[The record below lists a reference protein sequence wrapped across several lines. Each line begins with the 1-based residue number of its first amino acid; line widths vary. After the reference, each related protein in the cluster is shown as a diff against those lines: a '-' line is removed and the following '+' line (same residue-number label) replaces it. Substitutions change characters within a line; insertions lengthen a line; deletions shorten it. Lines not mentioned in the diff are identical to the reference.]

1 MDDLIQGSPEWL
13 AIRAG
18 KVTASR
24 VADVIAKTKTGV
36 SASRAKYAG
45 ELIAER
51 LTGVPAERYT
61 NGAMAWGTEQEP
73 NARKAYEFYRDTD
86 VVEVGFVL
94 HPVIGDSGASPDG
107 LVDVDGLLEIKCP
120 ETHTHIETL
129 LSKAVPSKYVTQMQ
143 WQMACTGRKWCDFVS
158 FDPRLPESMQ
168 FFCQRVNRDD
178 ALIRELET
186 EVVAFLNEVRGKVA
200 ELQRLYEPVEADPAA
215 EMMMAGDDHG

>member
-1 MDDLIQGSPEWL
+1 MDNILQGSPEWL
-13 AIRAG
+13 ALRVG

-73 NARKAYEFYRDTD
+73 NARRAYEFYRDTD
-86 VVEVGFVL
+86 VTEIAFVT
-94 HPVIGDSGASPDG
+94 HPTIADSGASPDG

-129 LSKAVPSKYVTQMQ
+129 LNKAVPGKYVTQMM
-143 WQMACTGRKWCDFVS
+143 WQMACTGRKWTDFVS
-158 FDPRLPESMQ
+158 YDPRLPESMQ
-168 FFCQRVNRDD
+168 FFCQRVMRDD
-178 ALIRELET
+178 EVIADLEK
-186 EVVAFLNEVRGKVA
+186 EVVAFLNEVRGKVS
-200 ELQRLYEPVEADPAA
+200 ELLRVYEPVEDDPAA
-215 EMMMAGDDHG
+215 ALLRAG

>member
-1 MDDLIQGSPEWL
+1 MDDMVQGTAEWH
-13 AIRAG
+13 AIRLG

-24 VADVIAKTKTGV
+24 VADVIAKTKSGP

-51 LTGVPAERYT
+51 LTGSPAERFS
-61 NGAMAWGTEQEP
+61 NAAMAWGTEQEP
-73 NARKAYEFYRDTD
+73 EARKTYEFYRDTD
-86 VVEVGFVL
+86 VVQVAFVS

-129 LSKAVPSKYVTQMQ
+129 LNKEVPSKYVTQMM

-158 FDPRLPESMQ
+158 YDPRLPESMR
-168 FFCQRVNRDD
+168 FFCRRVHRDD
-178 ALIRELET
+178 ALIADLEK
-186 EVVAFLNEVRGKVA
+186 EVVAFLNEVRGKVIG
-200 ELQRLYEPVEADPAA
+200 LRRLYEEPKADAPA
-215 EMMMAGDDHG
+215 ELLMAG

>member
-1 MDDLIQGSPEWL
+1 MDNIVQGSPEWL
-13 AIRAG
+13 ALRIG

-51 LTGVPAERYT
+51 LTNVPAERYT
-61 NGAMAWGTEQEP
+61 NGAMAWGKEQEP

-86 VVEVGFVL
+86 VVEIAFVL
-94 HPVIGDSGASPDG
+94 HPTIGDSGASPDG
-107 LVDVDGLLEIKCP
+107 LVDVDGLIEIKCP
-120 ETHTHIETL
+120 DTHTHIETL
-129 LSKAVPSKYVTQMQ
+129 LNKDVPAKYITQMM

-168 FFCQRVNRDD
+168 FFCQRVHRDD
-178 ALIRELET
+178 EFIAELER
-186 EVVAFLNEVRGKVA
+186 EVVSFLNEVRGKVM
-200 ELQRLYEPVEADPAA
+200 ELRRIYESEENTDASVL
-215 EMMMAGDDHG
+215 MAG

>member
-1 MDDLIQGSPEWL
+1 MDNLVQGSAEWL
-13 AIRAG
+13 ALRCG

-86 VVEVGFVL
+86 VTEIGFVL
-94 HPVIGDSGASPDG
+94 HKTIGDAGASPDG

-129 LSKAVPSKYVTQMQ
+129 LSKSVPSKYITQMM

-168 FFCQRVNRDD
+168 FFCQRVPRDD
-178 ALIRELET
+178 AMIAELES
-186 EVVAFLNEVRGKVA
+186 EVVGFLNEVRGKVT
-200 ELQRLYEPVEADPAA
+200 ELRRIYEPEQADGVAA
-215 EMMMAGDDHG
+215 LLMAG

>member
-1 MDDLIQGSPEWL
+1 MDNIVQGSPEWL
-13 AIRAG
+13 ALRAG

-36 SASRAKYAG
+36 AATRAKYAG

-61 NGAMAWGTEQEP
+61 NGAMAWGTEKEP
-73 NARKAYEFYRDTD
+73 EARKAYEFYRDTD
-86 VVEVGFVL
+86 VAEVAFVL
-94 HPVIGDSGASPDG
+94 HPTIADSGASPDG
-107 LVDVDGLLEIKCP
+107 LVDVEGLLEIKCP

-129 LSKAVPSKYVTQMQ
+129 LNKAVPSKYVTQMM

-168 FFCQRVNRDD
+168 FFCQRVHRDE
-178 ALIRELET
+178 AMIAELER
-186 EVVAFLNEVRGKVA
+186 EVVVFINEVRGKVA
-200 ELQRLYEPVEADPAA
+200 ELRRLYEPAEADPAA
-215 EMMMAGDDHG
+215 SMLMAG

>member
-1 MDDLIQGSPEWL
+1 MDNIVQGSPEWL
-13 AIRAG
+13 AMRAG

-51 LTGVPAERYT
+51 LTGQPAERFT
-61 NGAMAWGTEQEP
+61 NGAMAWGTEKEP
-73 NARKAYEFYRDTD
+73 DARKAYEFYRDTD
-86 VVEVGFVL
+86 VAEVAFVP
-94 HPVIGDSGASPDG
+94 HPTIADSGASPDG
-107 LVDVDGLLEIKCP
+107 LVDVEGLLEIKCP

-129 LSKAVPSKYVTQMQ
+129 LNKAVPSKYVTQMM

-168 FFCQRVNRDD
+168 FFCQRVHRDE
-178 ALIRELET
+178 AVIAELER
-186 EVVAFLNEVRGKVA
+186 EVVVFINEVRGKVA
-200 ELQRLYEPVEADPAA
+200 ELRRLYEPAEADPAA
-215 EMMMAGDDHG
+215 SMLMAG

>member
-1 MDDLIQGSPEWL
+1 MDNIVQGSPEWL
-13 AIRAG
+13 ALRAG

-36 SASRAKYAG
+36 AATRAKYAG

-61 NGAMAWGTEQEP
+61 NGAMAWGTEKEP
-73 NARKAYEFYRDTD
+73 EARKAYEFYRDTD
-86 VVEVGFVL
+86 VTEVAFVL
-94 HPVIGDSGASPDG
+94 HPTIADSGASPDG
-107 LVDVDGLLEIKCP
+107 LVDVEGLLEIKCP

-129 LSKAVPSKYVTQMQ
+129 LNKAVPSKYVTQMM

-168 FFCQRVNRDD
+168 FFCQRVHRDE
-178 ALIRELET
+178 AVIAELER
-186 EVVAFLNEVRGKVA
+186 EVVVFINEVRGKVA
-200 ELQRLYEPVEADPAA
+200 ELRRLYEPAEADPAA
-215 EMMMAGDDHG
+215 SMLMAG

>member
-1 MDDLIQGSPEWL
+1 MDNIVQGSPEWL
-13 AIRAG
+13 ALRAG

-51 LTGVPAERYT
+51 LTGQPAERFT
-61 NGAMAWGTEQEP
+61 NGAMAWGTEKEP
-73 NARKAYEFYRDTD
+73 DARKAYEFYRDTD
-86 VVEVGFVL
+86 VAEVAFVL
-94 HPVIGDSGASPDG
+94 HPTIADSGASPDG
-107 LVDVDGLLEIKCP
+107 LVDVEGLLEIKCP

-129 LSKAVPSKYVTQMQ
+129 LNKAVPSKYVTQMM

-168 FFCQRVNRDD
+168 FFCQRVHRDE
-178 ALIRELET
+178 AVIAELER
-186 EVVAFLNEVRGKVA
+186 EVVVFINEVRGKVA
-200 ELQRLYEPVEADPAA
+200 ELRRLYEPAEADSAA
-215 EMMMAGDDHG
+215 SMLMAG

>member
-1 MDDLIQGSPEWL
+1 MDNIVQGSPEWL
-13 AIRAG
+13 ALRAG

-51 LTGVPAERYT
+51 LTGQPAERFT
-61 NGAMAWGTEQEP
+61 NGAMAWGTEKEP
-73 NARKAYEFYRDTD
+73 DARKAYEFYRDTD
-86 VVEVGFVL
+86 VAEVAFVL
-94 HPVIGDSGASPDG
+94 HPTIADSGASPDG
-107 LVDVDGLLEIKCP
+107 LVDVEGLLEIKCP

-129 LSKAVPSKYVTQMQ
+129 LNKAVPSKYVTQMM

-168 FFCQRVNRDD
+168 FFCQRVYRDETVI
-178 ALIRELET
+178 AELEC
-186 EVVAFLNEVRGKVA
+186 EVVVFINEVRGKVA
-200 ELQRLYEPVEADPAA
+200 KLRRLYEPAEADPAA
-215 EMMMAGDDHG
+215 SMLMAG